1 MPDLE
6 DEIVE
11 QFDAA
16 DDDDDGYDLPLVEG
30 DDPPEDPGGF
40 DEDDLPLYDREG

>member
-6 DEIVE
+6 EEIVE
-11 QFDAA
+11 HFEAP
-16 DDDDDGYDLPLVEG
+16 DDDDDGYDLPPFDG

-40 DEDDLPLYDREG
+40 DEDDLPRYDGGN